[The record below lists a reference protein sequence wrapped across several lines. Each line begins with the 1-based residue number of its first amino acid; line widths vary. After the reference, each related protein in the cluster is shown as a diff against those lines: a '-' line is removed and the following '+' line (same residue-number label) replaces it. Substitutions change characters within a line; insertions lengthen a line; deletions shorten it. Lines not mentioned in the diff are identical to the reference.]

1 MELGTV
7 SGGSIAAMCV
17 TLVIALVLPVVI
29 LIVYAIKNRKQG
41 VVGAW
46 FLGAAGFF
54 VTQMVIRT
62 PILSVLGMSEGFVAF
77 AQNHYL
83 IYAIALAFTAGLFE
97 VVGRYVVA
105 KILSK
110 NLTFKKG
117 FAAGLGHGG
126 IEAMILIGISYISN
140 LIYVGMINSG
150 AINAVIAQT
159 ESMGVDATPVYT
171 LVDTL
176 VNTPA
181 SMFLLAGYERVLT
194 MLGQAAM
201 SLLVCYF
208 VWKKQDIKGI
218 GICLLLHTLLDG
230 VSAVVSGMSTP
241 YLGAVGSQNVS
252 YVIIYVFLTLM
263 AVLSVYII
271 IKIKKAWRS
280 EMVEGKEAAEV

>member
-7 SGGSIAAMCV
+7 SGSSIAAMCV

-97 VVGRYVVA
+97 VAGRYVVA

-110 NLTFKKG
+110 SLTFKKG

-181 SMFLLAGYERVLT
+181 SMFLLSGYERVLT

-208 VWKKQDIKGI
+208 VWEKQDIKGI

-241 YLGAVGSQNVS
+241 YLGAVVSQNVS

>member
-7 SGGSIAAMCV
+7 SGSSIAAMCV

-29 LIVYAIKNRKQG
+29 LIVYAVKNKKQG
-41 VVGAW
+41 IVGAW

-54 VTQMVIRT
+54 VTQMVVRT

-83 IYAIALAFTAGLFE
+83 IYAIVLAFTAGLFE

-110 NLTFKKG
+110 NLIFKKG
-117 FAAGLGHGG
+117 FAAGIGHGG

-181 SMFLLAGYERVLT
+181 YLFLLAGYERVLT
-194 MLGQAAM
+194 MICQAAM

-230 VSAVVSGMSTP
+230 VSAVVSGMSAP
-241 YLGAVGSQNVS
+241 YLGSVVSQNVS

-263 AVLSVYII
+263 AILSVYII
-271 IKIKKAWRS
+271 IKIKKAWKP
-280 EMVEGKEAAEV
+280 ETVEGKEAAEV